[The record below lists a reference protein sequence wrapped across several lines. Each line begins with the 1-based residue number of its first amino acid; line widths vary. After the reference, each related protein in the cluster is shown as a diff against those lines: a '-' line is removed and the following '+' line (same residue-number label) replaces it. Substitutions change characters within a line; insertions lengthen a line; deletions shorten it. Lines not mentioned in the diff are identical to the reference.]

1 VVGFQGKVAITH
13 AKRRATAATV
23 GSLRRE
29 RHTVV
34 TRAVSAEAP
43 PKQKAA
49 PANGAGDK
57 IRVGINGAKN
67 GSTRPFVAAETS
79 CKLSLRH
86 LHDVHSYRD
95 PVVAA
100 TCRFRTH
107 WQTRCQVPFRPV
119 HSAPLCVAYCLLKVV
134 QI

>member
-1 VVGFQGKVAITH
+1 MVGFQGKVAITH
-13 AKRRATAATV
+13 AKRQATAANV
-23 GSLRRE
+23 GSVRRE

-57 IRVGINGAKN
+57 IRVGINGAQN
-67 GSTRPFVAAETS
+67 GTKRPFVAAETS
-79 CKLSLRH
+79 LKLSLRH
-86 LHDVHSYRD
+86 LHAVHSYRD
-95 PVVAA
+95 PGVAA

-107 WQTRCQVPFRPV
+107 RQTRCQVPCRPV
-119 HSAPLCVAYCLLKVV
+119 HCAPLCVA
-134 QI
+134 